1 MGIRQT
7 TMRELRLFWQVFWAY
22 LAIMI
27 VVIVGLGM
35 YASREARQFYI
46 DRKSSELEIAAR
58 LGADRLA
65 ELVHAARW
73 PEVQAVCEELGRQLS
88 MRITVILPSGKVV
101 GESLEPPEHLDNHRD
116 RPEIIEARGGAV
128 GRSCRFSNTR
138 GEELMYVAVPLKHG
152 DETAAVVRTALP
164 VQSLAQ
170 TLHQVHLRIAWAGLV
185 ATALVA
191 ASSIAVARRIVR
203 PLEIIRDG
211 AERFARGDLNHRL
224 PVCGAD
230 EVRMLAESM
239 NRMAQ
244 EMHSRMETIIR
255 REHEHEAVL
264 SSMDEGVLA
273 VDHAG
278 RILSFN
284 AACGE
289 LLGVEPEG
297 VRGRLIHEVLRT
309 YHLLQFVERTLLS
322 SVCVEE
328 DLELRHPENRW
339 IHAHGTVLH
348 DAAGNKIGALI
359 VLHDVSRLRHLENV
373 RRDFVANVSHEL
385 RTPITSIKGFV
396 ETLLAE
402 ELSNKET
409 AMRFLRIVLK
419 QADRLD
425 AIINDLLLLSRVERG
440 TEEHA
445 IPLGREP
452 ILPVL
457 CSAVEMCERK
467 ARDKQ
472 IRIAVEC
479 GEELSASIN
488 GPLLEQAIVNLLDN
502 AIKYSSPGGQVRI
515 AASAESGEVVIRVQ
529 DEGCGIEARHLP
541 RLFERFYR
549 VDKARSRELGGTGL
563 GLAIV
568 KHIVAAHRGTVE
580 VQSAIGRGSTFSI
593 RLPEPSPVPATATG
607 SSA

>member
-1 MGIRQT
+1 
-7 TMRELRLFWQVFWAY
+7 MRELRLFWQVFWAY

-27 VVIVGLGM
+27 VVIAGLGL
-35 YASREARQFYI
+35 YASREARRFYV
-46 DRKSSELEIAAR
+46 DRKSSELETAAW
-58 LGADRLA
+58 LCADRLA
-65 ELVHAARW
+65 DLARAGRW
-73 PEVQAVCEELGRQLS
+73 PEVQSVCEELGQKLS

-101 GESLEPPEHLDNHRD
+101 GESLEPPERLDNHAD
-116 RPEIIEARGGAV
+116 RPEVIEAHGGAV
-128 GRSCRFSNTR
+128 GRSFRFSNTR
-138 GEELMYVAVPLKHG
+138 GEELMYVAVPLKQE
-152 DETAAVVRTALP
+152 DQVAAVVRTAVP
-164 VQSLAQ
+164 VQSVAQ
-170 TLHQVHLRIAWAGLV
+170 TLRQVQLRIGLAGLA

-191 ASSIAVARRIVR
+191 ASSVVVARRIVK

-224 PVCGAD
+224 PVHGAD
-230 EVRMLAESM
+230 EVKMLAESM

-244 EMHSRMETIIR
+244 EMHLRMETIIS
-255 REHEHEAVL
+255 REYEHEAVL

-273 VDHAG
+273 IDHAG
-278 RILSFN
+278 RILSLN
-284 AACGE
+284 AACGA
-289 LLGVEPEG
+289 LLGVEPEKA
-297 VRGRLIHEVLRT
+297 RGRLIHEVLRA
-309 YHLLQFVERTLLS
+309 YHLLRFVERTLVS
-322 SVCVEE
+322 SACVEE

-339 IHAHGTVLH
+339 IHAHGTLLH

-359 VLHDVSRLRHLENV
+359 VLHDVTRLRHLENV

-402 ELSNKET
+402 ELADKET
-409 AMRFLRIVLK
+409 SLRFLRIVLK

-425 AIINDLLLLSRVERG
+425 AIINDLLLLSRIERG
-440 TEEHA
+440 TEEHSIA
-445 IPLGREP
+445 LDREP

-457 CSAVEMCERK
+457 CAAVEMCECK

-472 IRIAVEC
+472 IRVQVEC
-479 GEELSASIN
+479 GEELSAAIN
-488 GPLLEQAIVNLLDN
+488 GPLLEQAVVNLLDN
-502 AIKYSSPGGQVRI
+502 AIKYSSPGSLVRI
-515 AASAESGEVVIRVQ
+515 AASTDAEHVVIQVQ
-529 DEGCGIEARHLP
+529 DEGCGIEAKHLP

-580 VQSAIGRGSTFSI
+580 VESAIGRGSTFSI
-593 RLPEPSPVPATATG
+593 RLPKSLSPSASPVAAST
-607 SSA
+607 

>member
-1 MGIRQT
+1 
-7 TMRELRLFWQVFWAY
+7 MRELRLFWQVFWAY

-27 VVIVGLGM
+27 VVIVGLGL
-35 YASREARQFYI
+35 YALHEARRFYI
-46 DRKSSELEIAAR
+46 DRQSNELETAAW
-58 LGADRLA
+58 LCADRFA
-65 ELVHAARW
+65 ELVRAERW
-73 PEVQAVCEELGRQLS
+73 SEVQTVCEELGQRLS

-101 GESLEPPEHLDNHRD
+101 GESLEPPERLDNHAD
-116 RPEIIEARGGAV
+116 RPEIIEAHGGAV
-128 GRSCRFSNTR
+128 GRSFRFSNTR
-138 GEELMYVAVPLKHG
+138 GEELMYVAVPLKRE
-152 DETAAVVRTALP
+152 DQVAAVVRTAVP
-164 VQSLAQ
+164 VQSVAQ
-170 TLHQVHLRIAWAGLV
+170 TLRQVQLRIGLAGLA

-191 ASSIAVARRIVR
+191 ASSVFVARRIVR

-211 AERFARGDLNHRL
+211 AERFARGDLDHRL
-224 PVCGAD
+224 PVYGAD
-230 EVRMLAESM
+230 EVKMLAESM

-244 EMHSRMETIIR
+244 EMHLRMETIIS
-255 REHEHEAVL
+255 REYEHEAVL

-273 VDHAG
+273 IDHAG
-278 RILSFN
+278 RILSLN
-284 AACGE
+284 AACGV
-289 LLGVEPEG
+289 LLGVEPEK

-309 YHLLQFVERTLLS
+309 YQLLRFVERTLVS
-322 SVCVEE
+322 SACVEE

-339 IHAHGTVLH
+339 IHAHGTLLH

-359 VLHDVSRLRHLENV
+359 VLHDVTRLRHLENV

-402 ELSNKET
+402 ELADKET
-409 AMRFLRIVLK
+409 SLRFLRIVLK

-425 AIINDLLLLSRVERG
+425 AIINDLLLLSRIERG
-440 TEEHA
+440 TEEHSIA
-445 IPLGREP
+445 LDREP

-457 CSAVEMCERK
+457 CAAVEMCECK

-472 IRIAVEC
+472 IHVQVEC

-488 GPLLEQAIVNLLDN
+488 GPLLEQAVVNLLDN
-502 AIKYSSPGGQVRI
+502 AIKYSSPGSCVRI
-515 AASAESGEVVIRVQ
+515 AASADAEHVVIQVQ
-529 DEGCGIEARHLP
+529 DEGCGIEAKHLP

-568 KHIVAAHRGTVE
+568 KHIVAAHRGTVDVE
-580 VQSAIGRGSTFSI
+580 STIGRGSTFSI
-593 RLPEPSPVPATATG
+593 RLPKSLSPSASPVAAST
-607 SSA
+607 

>member
-1 MGIRQT
+1 
-7 TMRELRLFWQVFWAY
+7 MRELRLFWQVFWAY
-22 LAIMI
+22 LAIMS
-27 VVIVGLGM
+27 VVIAGVGV
-35 YASREARQFYI
+35 YASREARTFYI
-46 DRKSSELEIAAR
+46 DRKFKELETAAW
-58 LGADRLA
+58 LCADRLA
-65 ELVHAARW
+65 ELVDAARW
-73 PEVQAVCEELGRQLS
+73 RDVQAVCEELGQKLA

-116 RPEIIEARGGAV
+116 RPEIIEARNGAV
-128 GRSCRFSNTR
+128 GRSRRFSNTR
-138 GEELMYVAVPLKHG
+138 GEELMYVAVPFGHG
-152 DETAAVVRTALP
+152 EPAAAVVRTSFP

-170 TLHQVHLRIAWAGLV
+170 TLQLVHLRIVLAGLV

-191 ASSIAVARRIVR
+191 GSSVVVARKIVR

-211 AERFARGDLNHRL
+211 AERFARGELNHRL
-224 PVCGAD
+224 PIQGAE

-239 NRMAQ
+239 NHMAR
-244 EMHSRMETIIR
+244 EMHSRMETIIN

-278 RILSFN
+278 RILSLN

-289 LLGVEPEG
+289 LLGVEANE
-297 VRGRLIHEVLRT
+297 VRGRLVHEVIRT
-309 YHLLQFVERTLLS
+309 YNLLQFVDRTLLS
-322 SVCVEE
+322 PVCVEE
-328 DLELRHPENRW
+328 DLELRQPENRW
-339 IHAHGTVLH
+339 IHAHGTLLH

-359 VLHDVSRLRHLENV
+359 VLHDVTRLRHLENV

-402 ELSNKET
+402 ELANKET
-409 AMRFLRIVLK
+409 SLRFLRIVLK

-440 TEEHA
+440 TEEHSIA
-445 IPLGREP
+445 LKLEP
-452 ILPVL
+452 IAHVL
-457 CSAVEMCERK
+457 SSAVEMCECK
-467 ARDKQ
+467 ARDK
-472 IRIAVEC
+472 RISIEVEC

-488 GPLLEQAIVNLLDN
+488 SPLLEQAVVNLLDN
-502 AIKYSSPGGQVRI
+502 AIKYSSPGSRVRI
-515 AASAESGEVVIRVQ
+515 VASDEAAEVVIRVQ

-568 KHIVAAHRGTVE
+568 KHIVAAHRGNVE

-593 RLPEPSPVPATATG
+593 RLPKPPLAAATATEAAG
-607 SSA
+607 EERAVR